1 MRPGAASRQERA
13 LRSFA
18 CMRRPSVR
26 DLVIVLVTSWIA
38 RALFVAVVGDAHS
51 VDVEHWEGALRYQ
64 DEGRN
69 PYESG
74 VLNWPPLWLVV
85 IVALDYAANVVDVS
99 FLSALRLYLVL
110 VESALVVA
118 LYLTLVRE
126 GVRRDAVRRALLFG
140 IALNPIAILLV
151 CQHGNSDVQ
160 VGLLVTLAVA
170 ALLAHSRSRDV
181 VLWLVGCLLLGV
193 GVLAKTVPLVLAPVL
208 APGARLASTAGK
220 FLGAAL
226 FVGPAALGVGVI
238 LVLAPQPVLD
248 HVIGYR
254 STRGFFGISALVD
267 EYFLGELTSVD
278 FRSLY
283 RTVFT
288 LAVVAL
294 VAWLGRRLWRVAP
307 LPADRLFLVVAV
319 ILMVVVAFGPGYG
332 SQYAYWFL
340 PALVATYV
348 LFDDGWRRLLLVGYV
363 VAAVTYVVE
372 YAFVPWLGAYASE
385 IAPDASWIGDVS
397 EHLDNPQR
405 LTMYRLPLFAVYLVV
420 LAAGIARLAGR
431 NGGKADQVS
440 ASRTRSSGG
449 SA

>member
-1 MRPGAASRQERA
+1 MSLRPG
-13 LRSFA
+13 L
-18 CMRRPSVR
+18 R
-26 DLVIVLVTSWIA
+26 DLAIVLATSWIA
-38 RALFVAVVGDAHS
+38 RALFVAIVGDAHS

-85 IVALDYAANVVDVS
+85 IVALDYAANLVDVS

-126 GVRRDAVRRALLFG
+126 GVRRDAVRRALLVG
-140 IALNPIAILLV
+140 IALNPVAILLV

-160 VGLLVTLAVA
+160 IGLLVTLAVA
-170 ALLAHSRSRDV
+170 ALLAHGRSRDV
-181 VLWLVGCLLLGV
+181 VLWLVGCLLLGL

-208 APGARLASTAGK
+208 APGARLASSAGK
-220 FLGAAL
+220 VLGATL
-226 FVGPAALGVGVI
+226 LLGPAALGVGVI
-238 LVLAPQPVLD
+238 LALTPQAVLD

-267 EYFLGELTSVD
+267 EYFLGELTDLD

-294 VAWLGRRLWRVAP
+294 VV
-307 LPADRLFLVVAV
+307 
-319 ILMVVVAFGPGYG
+319 
-332 SQYAYWFL
+332 
-340 PALVATYV
+340 
-348 LFDDGWRRLLLVGYV
+348 
-363 VAAVTYVVE
+363 
-372 YAFVPWLGAYASE
+372 
-385 IAPDASWIGDVS
+385 
-397 EHLDNPQR
+397 
-405 LTMYRLPLFAVYLVV
+405 
-420 LAAGIARLAGR
+420 
-431 NGGKADQVS
+431 
-440 ASRTRSSGG
+440 
-449 SA
+449 